1 LRRRQDLFIP
11 PVALDRTAPE
21 ALSRQI
27 HRQIASSIPTAPTNA
42 RLPSTRLLSTLLSVS
57 RNTVLA
63 AYEELAADGFIQGSH
78 GAGMFV
84 CVRSASGD
92 RKGLSRAIRAANYPS
107 RTAQL
112 PDPDGNPLYLNF

>member
-1 LRRRQDLFIP
+1 MRRRQDLFIP
-11 PVALDRTAPE
+11 PIALDRTAPE
-21 ALSRQI
+21 TLSRQI
-27 HRQIASSIPTAPTNA
+27 HHQIASSISHAPSKA

-57 RNTVLA
+57 RNTVLT

-84 CVRSASGD
+84 CVRSVPAD
-92 RKGLSRAIRAANYPS
+92 RKGLRLAIRAAHYPG

>member
-1 LRRRQDLFIP
+1 
-11 PVALDRTAPE
+11 LDRTAPD
-21 ALSRQI
+21 ALHQQI
-27 HRQIASSIPTAPTNA
+27 HRQIASSISNAPANA
-42 RLPSTRLLSTLLSVS
+42 RLPSTRLLSKLLSVS

-84 CVRSASGD
+84 CVRSAPGD

-112 PDPDGNPLYLNF
+112 PDPDSNPLYLNF

>member
-1 LRRRQDLFIP
+1 MRRRQDLFIP

-21 ALSRQI
+21 TLHHQLYRQLARAL
-27 HRQIASSIPTAPTNA
+27 AGTANGT
-42 RLPSTRLLSTLLSVS
+42 RLPSTRLWAKFLGVS

-63 AYEELAADGFIQGSH
+63 VYEELAADGLIRGSQ
-78 GAGMFV
+78 GAGMYV
-84 CVRSASGD
+84 CAGAPTQQGWRQV
-92 RKGLSRAIRAANYPS
+92 IRAAHYPS

>member
-1 LRRRQDLFIP
+1 MPRRQDLFVP

-27 HRQIASSIPTAPTNA
+27 HRQIASSIPNAPTSA
-42 RLPSTRLLSTLLSVS
+42 RLPSTRLLSKLLSVS

-63 AYEELAADGFIQGSH
+63 AYEELAADGLIQGSP

-84 CVRSASGD
+84 CIRNAPSD
-92 RKGLSRAIRAANYPS
+92 RKGLSRAVRAARYPS
-107 RTAQL
+107 RTAQF
-112 PDPDGNPLYLNF
+112 PDPDGNPLYFNF

>member
-1 LRRRQDLFIP
+1 MRRRQDPFVPLIT
-11 PVALDRTAPE
+11 LDRTAPE
-21 ALSRQI
+21 PLSRQI
-27 HRQIASSIPTAPTNA
+27 HRQIASSIPHAPTNA
-42 RLPSTRLLSTLLSVS
+42 RLPSTRLLSKLLSVS

-63 AYEELAADGFIQGSH
+63 AYEELAADGFLQGSP

-84 CVRSASGD
+84 CVRSTPGD
-92 RKGLSRAIRAANYPS
+92 RKGLSRTIRAAHYPS